1 MTTLID
7 FLTKREFI
15 YRNYLELNN
24 KLIQTPTEILST
36 PTNPLISEIESV
48 FNFNE
53 PTTFSTEYSREVY
66 YNSLEF
72 FQYNTIRNLLSST
85 QNLPINVSFM
95 NDFFFYLF
103 GTKVS
108 SKNGNMLELYKNPH
122 RPLKKGITNMLR
134 LHATGAVALPIEL
147 RLQILASSRDVI
159 HS

>member
-1 MTTLID
+1 M
-7 FLTKREFI
+7 
-15 YRNYLELNN
+15 YRTYLELNN
-24 KLIQTPTEILST
+24 QLIQTPTDILSN
-36 PTNPLISEIESV
+36 PNNPLISEIEAV
-48 FNFNE
+48 FTFNE

-66 YNSLEF
+66 YHSLEF
-72 FQYNTIRNLLSST
+72 FKYNLFHNLLINT
-85 QNLPINVSFM
+85 QNLPVNISFL
-95 NDFFFYLF
+95 NDFAFYLF

-108 SKNGNMLELYKNPH
+108 SKNGNMVELYKNPH